1 MQVSECV
8 LCSSGVLVP
17 EAHLARGEVELHG
30 AEQRV
35 GLLVLVHAH
44 GCVQIDG
51 FLAQPHLLFLH
62 QPDATES

>member
-1 MQVSECV
+1 MQVCECV
-8 LCSSGVLVP
+8 FYSSRVLVP

-35 GLLVLVHAH
+35 GLLVLVYAH

-51 FLAQPHLLFLH
+51 FLGQSDLLFLH
-62 QPDATES
+62 KPDATEC